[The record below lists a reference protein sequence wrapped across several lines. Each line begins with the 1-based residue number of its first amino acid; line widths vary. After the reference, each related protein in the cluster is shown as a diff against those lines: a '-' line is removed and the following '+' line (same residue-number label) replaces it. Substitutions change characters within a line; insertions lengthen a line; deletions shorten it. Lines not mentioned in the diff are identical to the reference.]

1 MPDYE
6 TIKLAEISVR
16 IREVGTLENA
26 KKYFETTDKYVFCLD
41 LLDLSL
47 THDGHAIVIKQCKF
61 SKNILTTNPV
71 NHDKRMEDL
80 DWAANPKTVWE
91 AI

>member
-47 THDGHAIVIKQCKF
+47 TYDGHALCDKAVQ
-61 SKNILTTNPV
+61 ILEE
-71 NHDKRMEDL
+71 HFDHQSSQS
-80 DWAANPKTVWE
+80 
-91 AI
+91 